1 MTTADTRALES
12 ELRRRIAGEVRFDAY
27 SRAMY
32 STDASIY
39 QMEPVGAVIP
49 RDADDVAAVITT
61 CAKAGV
67 AVLPR
72 GGGTSLAGQTVNHA
86 VVLDFSKYMRTVVEV
101 NPQERWARAQPGI
114 TLDELNHHL
123 LPYGLHFTPDP
134 TTSSP
139 ATVGGAIGN
148 NSCGAHSVV
157 YGKTSDHVKELRV
170 VLSDGHPAIFQP
182 LNGAAL
188 EAKLAQNNL
197 EGRIYREAP
206 RIAAEQRQEIERR
219 YPKVRRRVAGY
230 NLDMMLGDDPPD
242 LSKLVVGSEGT
253 LVAVTEATLN
263 LEPLPKMKAL
273 AVLHFRALAEAMEAT
288 VAVLGHGPS
297 AVELID
303 RMIIQR
309 SRESL
314 GFARRTTF
322 VEGDPQ
328 ALLAVEFFG
337 ESDQELLSKIDALK
351 GDMERR
357 RLGYACVVAI
367 KPEEQANVWAIR
379 TAGLGLLMGV
389 KGDTKPLPFVEDT
402 AVAPEKLPEYIRRF
416 SEIVRA
422 HGTEA
427 AYYGHASEGCLHIRP
442 LINIKQQDGLD
453 KLVAIATDI
462 SDLVLEF
469 GGSLSGEHGDG
480 IVRGVW
486 TEKMFGTALYNA
498 FRELKRTFD
507 PQGIMNPG
515 KIVDCPPL
523 TENLRLS
530 PTYRTTE
537 PPTILDFSA
546 DGGYARSVELCNGV
560 GACRKTLG
568 GTMCPSYMVT
578 HEEEHAPQRRASA
591 LRWVLTGALPASA
604 FTGKRLYDVLDL
616 CLECKG
622 CKGEC
627 PSNVDMAKLK
637 YEFLSSYHKR
647 HGMPLRSRLFAGIAT
662 LNRWRSL
669 LGPLANVVVSNPVS
683 RWLLDILVGIDR
695 RRRLPAL
702 AHQTFPSWFRK
713 RTQIRKVQGTSV
725 PAGGLSPRGFCEPP
739 RNSPRGK
746 HRRGTS
752 PPSETL
758 GVSPRIENP
767 PLRAGEGDTGGEV
780 ASRRGQVV
788 LFHDTFMDYNEPQ
801 VGIATVELL
810 EAAGYQVALADQ
822 VCCGRP
828 MISKGL
834 LEKAREHARTN
845 VARLYP
851 YAQAGVP
858 IIGCE
863 PSCLLTLRDE
873 YPDLLGSP
881 EARAV
886 AEHTFLL
893 DEFLVKLHRQGQLDL
908 QFKET
913 PGKVLFQGH
922 CHQKALVGS
931 AASLA
936 ALRLIPGLQVEE
948 VDAGCCGMAGAFGY
962 EKEHFEISMA
972 IGESRLFPA
981 VRSASE
987 ARIAITGVSCRNQ
1000 VQDGT
1005 GRRPEHVAEI
1015 LRAAL
1020 MVQ

>member
-1 MTTADTRALES
+1 M
-12 ELRRRIAGEVRFDAY
+12 
-27 SRAMY
+27 
-32 STDASIY
+32 
-39 QMEPVGAVIP
+39 
-49 RDADDVAAVITT
+49 
-61 CAKAGV
+61 
-67 AVLPR
+67 
-72 GGGTSLAGQTVNHA
+72 NHA
-86 VVLDFSKYMRTVVEV
+86 VVMDFSKYMRGVVEV
-101 NPQERWARAQPGI
+101 NPEERWVRAQPGI

-123 LPYGLHFTPDP
+123 RPHGLHFTPDP
-134 TTSSP
+134 TTSSR

-170 VLSDGHPAIFQP
+170 VLSDGQPAAFQS
-182 LNGAAL
+182 LDGAAL
-188 EAKLAQNNL
+188 EAKLAQLGL
-197 EGRIYREAP
+197 EGSIYQGVP
-206 RIAAEQRQEIERR
+206 RIAAEQRVEIERR
-219 YPKVRRRVAGY
+219 YPKLRRRVSGY
-230 NLDMMLGDDPPD
+230 NLDLMLGDAPTD
-242 LSKLVVGSEGT
+242 LTKLVVGSEGT

-273 AVLHFRALAEAMEAT
+273 AVLHFRELVEAMEAI
-288 VAVLGHGPS
+288 VAVLGHAPS
-297 AVELID
+297 AVELVD

-322 VEGDPQ
+322 VDGDPE
-328 ALLAVEFFG
+328 ALLVVEFFG
-337 ESDQELLSKIDALK
+337 ESDQELRANIDALK
-351 GDMERR
+351 EDMQHR
-357 RLGYACVVAI
+357 RLGYACVVAT
-367 KPEEQANVWAIR
+367 KPEEQANIWAIR

-402 AVAPEKLPEYIRRF
+402 AVSPEKLPEYVRRF
-416 SEIVRA
+416 DEVVRS
-422 HGTEA
+422 HGTQA

-442 LINIKQQDGLD
+442 MINIKQEEGLS
-453 KLVAIATDI
+453 KLVSIATDI

-530 PTYRTTE
+530 PSYRALE

-560 GACRKTLG
+560 GACRKTHG

-578 HEEEHAPQRRASA
+578 HEEEHSTRGRANA
-591 LRWVLTGALPASA
+591 LRSVLSGALPASE
-604 FTGKRLYDVLDL
+604 FTDQRLHDVMDL

-627 PSNVDMAKLK
+627 PSNVDIAKLK

-647 HGMPLRSRLFAGIAT
+647 HGMPLRSRLFANVNVVSRLACRFAPLSNLVVRNPLT
-662 LNRWRSL
+662 SL
-669 LGPLANVVVSNPVS
+669 LNHWFL
-683 RWLLDILVGIDR
+683 GI
-695 RRRLPAL
+695 
-702 AHQTFPSWFRK
+702 HRK
-713 RTQIRKVQGTSV
+713 RTLPRFAGTTFPESFKGSHALMTSA
-725 PAGGLSPRGFCEPP
+725 PSSPRS
-739 RNSPRGK
+739 RK
-746 HRRGTS
+746 ATS
-752 PPSETL
+752 PYPYIPVERLDPQRT
-758 GVSPRIENP
+758 
-767 PLRAGEGDTGGEV
+767 
-780 ASRRGQVV
+780 VV
-788 LFHDTFMDYNEPQ
+788 LFNDTFMNYNDPK
-801 VGIATVELL
+801 VGDSAVELL
-810 EAAGYQVALADQ
+810 ETAGFMVLLANPM
-822 VCCGRP
+822 CCGRP
-828 MISKGL
+828 MISKGML
-834 LEKAREHARTN
+834 DKAKENARYN
-845 VARLYP
+845 VELLYP
-851 YAQAGVP
+851 YAMAGVP

-863 PSCLLTLRDE
+863 PSCLLALRDE
-873 YPDLLGSP
+873 YPDLLRSP

-886 AEHTFLL
+886 ADQSFLL
-893 DEFLVKLHRQGQLDL
+893 DEFLMKLHSEGRLTL
-908 QFKET
+908 RFKET
-913 PGKVLFQGH
+913 PGKVLFHGH
-922 CHQKALVGS
+922 CHQKALVGT
-931 AASLA
+931 AASVA

-962 EKEHFEISMA
+962 EKEHFRISMD
-972 IGESRLFPA
+972 IGEQRLFQA
-981 VRSASE
+981 VRAATE

-1020 MVQ
+1020 VRE